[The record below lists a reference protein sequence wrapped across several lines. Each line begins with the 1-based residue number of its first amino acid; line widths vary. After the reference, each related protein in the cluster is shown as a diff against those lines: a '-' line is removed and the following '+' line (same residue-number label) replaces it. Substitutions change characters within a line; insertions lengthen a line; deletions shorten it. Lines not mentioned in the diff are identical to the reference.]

1 MLAAKIQPGHREHL
15 MDAGRRWILPI
26 SEGMTETVHTDTRQ
40 LRPGTVMLKSEDGSP
55 FRLNKARLGQS
66 LV

>member
-1 MLAAKIQPGHREHL
+1 